1 MAAVQQFD
9 DVDREDL
16 KRRVTRFLDSDDNP
30 DSEYIERIQNAME
43 GGSERLVMNVNEVCI
58 RGRRSAG
65 DQAGPEGWGAGRR
78 VGERGGGA
86 TFRKSRRPDA
96 CFIRTP
102 GVSHVCLV
110 QGAAP
115 IQCSVPH
122 TNGHARAHAH
132 AHPSKLRPHSPSKT
146 NLTRSPHLPFPLRA
160 PLRTAPPS
168 SIAFNPPHL
177 HLRTHT
183 PVPRKLRDFD
193 APLAGE
199 LLQNPLS
206 TIPAFNEALGEFIA
220 AKPDFVS
227 KTKELPTMQLGFEG
241 NFGSQHVSPRQLLAF
256 LLGRMV
262 CVEGIVTKCSL
273 VRPKVVKS
281 THFCP
286 ATKKFS
292 QREYRDATSFEGAP
306 TQSVYPTKDEN
317 NNPLETEFGLR

>member
-1 MAAVQQFD
+1 M
-9 DVDREDL
+9 
-16 KRRVTRFLDSDDNP
+16 
-30 DSEYIERIQNAME
+30 
-43 GGSERLVMNVNEVCI
+43 
-58 RGRRSAG
+58 
-65 DQAGPEGWGAGRR
+65 
-78 VGERGGGA
+78 
-86 TFRKSRRPDA
+86 
-96 CFIRTP
+96 
-102 GVSHVCLV
+102 LV
-110 QGAAP
+110 QVSAP
-115 IQCSVPH
+115 NPVLCSTHERPRVRARTHPSAIRPH
-122 TNGHARAHAH
+122 C
-132 AHPSKLRPHSPSKT
+132 PSKLTSHSFT
-146 NLTRSPHLPFPLRA
+146 TPFPFARSASHRA
-160 PLRTAPPS
+160 ACGRCAAP
-168 SIAFNPPHL
+168 SIASTPHPLHL
-177 HLRTHT
+177 HTHT

-206 TIPAFNEALGEFIA
+206 AIPAFNEALGEFIA